1 MTRARADDYEH
12 KKKAIL
18 DSAVVLIAGK
28 GFDHATM
35 IDVANACGTSKSHL
49 YHYFPS
55 KEDLLYAIVREH
67 ITAQVAVLS
76 AIVREPRPAAERFT
90 RFVNAFVREGAQ
102 SRSHHLV
109 LMNDI
114 KILPTA
120 QREDVRKMELEL
132 MHLLVALLREI
143 NPEKMSSVKVQSP
156 YALLLFG
163 MVIWT
168 FTWYEKNGPISP
180 AELAGHISE
189 LFLDG
194 FRGG

>member
-1 MTRARADDYEH
+1 MTRVRADDYEH

-18 DSAVVLIAGK
+18 DSAVALIAGK
-28 GFDHATM
+28 GFDGATM
-35 IDVANACGTSKSHL
+35 IDVAHACGTSKSHV
-49 YHYFPS
+49 YHYFSS
-55 KEDLLYAIVREH
+55 KEDLLYAIVKEH

-90 RFVNAFVREGAQ
+90 RFVSAFVQEGAK
-102 SRSHHLV
+102 SRNHHLV

-114 KILPTA
+114 KFLPPA

-132 MHLLVALLREI
+132 MHLMVGLLREL
-143 NPEKMSSVKVQSP
+143 NPERMAQAKVRTP

-168 FTWYEKNGPISP
+168 FTWYEKTGAISP
-180 AELAGHISE
+180 AELAERISE

-194 FRGG
+194 FRSE

>member
-1 MTRARADDYEH
+1 MTRVRADDYEH

-18 DSAVVLIAGK
+18 DSAVALIADR
-28 GFDHATM
+28 GFDGATM
-35 IDVANACGTSKSHL
+35 IDVAQACGTSKSHV
-49 YHYFPS
+49 YHYFSS
-55 KEDLLYAIVREH
+55 KEDLLYAIVKEH
-67 ITAQVAVLS
+67 ITEQVAVLS

-90 RFVNAFVREGAQ
+90 RFVSAFVQEGAK
-102 SRSHHLV
+102 SRNHHLV

-114 KILPTA
+114 KFLPPA

-132 MHLLVALLREI
+132 MHLMVGLLREI
-143 NPEKMSSVKVQSP
+143 NPERMAQAKVRTP

-168 FTWYEKNGPISP
+168 FTWYEKTGAISP
-180 AELAGHISE
+180 AELAERISE

-194 FRGG
+194 FRGE

>member
-1 MTRARADDYEH
+1 MTRVRADDYEH

-18 DSAVVLIAGK
+18 DSAVALIAGK
-28 GFDHATM
+28 GFDGATM
-35 IDVANACGTSKSHL
+35 IDVAHACGTSKSHV
-49 YHYFPS
+49 YHYFSS

-67 ITAQVAVLS
+67 ITEQVAVLS

-90 RFVNAFVREGAQ
+90 RFVSAFVQEGAK
-102 SRSHHLV
+102 SRNHHLV

-114 KILPTA
+114 KFLPPA
-120 QREDVRKMELEL
+120 QHEDVRKMELEL
-132 MHLLVALLREI
+132 MHLMVGLLREL
-143 NPEKMSSVKVQSP
+143 NPERMAQAKVRTP

-168 FTWYEKNGPISP
+168 FTWYEKTGAISP
-180 AELAGHISE
+180 AELAERISE

-194 FRGG
+194 FRSG

>member
-1 MTRARADDYEH
+1 MTRVRADDYEH

-18 DSAVVLIAGK
+18 DSAVALIAGK
-28 GFDHATM
+28 GFDGATM
-35 IDVANACGTSKSHL
+35 IDVAHACGTSKSHV
-49 YHYFPS
+49 YHYFSS
-55 KEDLLYAIVREH
+55 KEDLLYAIVKEH
-67 ITAQVAVLS
+67 ITEQVAVLS

-90 RFVNAFVREGAQ
+90 RFVSAFVQEGAK
-102 SRSHHLV
+102 SRDHHLV

-114 KILPTA
+114 KFLPAA

-132 MHLLVALLREI
+132 MHLMVGLLREL
-143 NPEKMSSVKVQSP
+143 NPERMAQAKVRTP

-168 FTWYEKNGPISP
+168 FTWYEKTGAISP
-180 AELAGHISE
+180 AELAERISE

>member
-1 MTRARADDYEH
+1 MTRARAGDYED
-12 KKKAIL
+12 KKRSIL
-18 DSAVVLIAGK
+18 DRAVTLIASK
-28 GFDHATM
+28 GFDGATM

-67 ITAQVAVLS
+67 ITGQVAVLS
-76 AIVREPRPAAERFT
+76 AIVREPRPATERFT
-90 RFVNAFVREGAQ
+90 RFVGAFVQQGAK

-114 KILPTA
+114 KFLPTA

-132 MHLLVALLREI
+132 MQLMVGLLREI
-143 NPEKMSSVKVQSP
+143 NPEKMASVKVQSP

-180 AELAGHISE
+180 AELADRISD
-189 LFLDG
+189 LFLNG
-194 FRGG
+194 FRN

>member
-1 MTRARADDYEH
+1 MTRVRADDYEH

-18 DSAVVLIAGK
+18 DSAVALIAGK
-28 GFDHATM
+28 GFDGATM
-35 IDVANACGTSKSHL
+35 IDVAHACGTSKSHV
-49 YHYFPS
+49 YHYFSS
-55 KEDLLYAIVREH
+55 KEDLLYAIVKEH
-67 ITAQVAVLS
+67 ITEQVAVLS

-90 RFVNAFVREGAQ
+90 RFVSAFVQEGAK
-102 SRSHHLV
+102 SRNHHLV

-114 KILPTA
+114 KFLPPA

-132 MHLLVALLREI
+132 MHLMVGLLREL
-143 NPEKMSSVKVQSP
+143 NPERMAQAKVRTP

-168 FTWYEKNGPISP
+168 FTWYEKTGAISP
-180 AELAGHISE
+180 AELAERISE